1 MASVLDYISK
11 KSNSRDFQGDIK
23 TANIPAKRKKSLGKV
38 ENKKVKEGRKIEA
51 NLQSYISAG
60 ILHEEAV
67 SKISSLSETD
77 RYKALHDMVL
87 QGSRSKKASFTGQV
101 FEGHTPKKT
110 SSQEKSAKEIQG
122 DRVSSWIRQ
131 KMAEGTVEKKLDAL
145 IELKYSSKVIKDQHE
160 RIASARAEHEGLSG
174 HVYVDADSYM
184 SKGAEGCDKGG
195 FDTPSEPDTYI
206 VKN

>member
-11 KSNSRDFQGDIK
+11 KSNSRDFQGEIK

-60 ILHEEAV
+60 ILHEETL

-77 RYKALHDMVL
+77 RYKALHDLVL
-87 QGSRSKKASFTGQV
+87 QRTRSKKASFTGQV
-101 FEGHTPKKT
+101 FEGHTPTKKT
-110 SSQEKSAKEIQG
+110 SSQEKSAKQIQG
-122 DRVSSWIRQ
+122 DRVSNWIRQ
-131 KMAEGTVEKKLDAL
+131 KMAEGTVGEELDAL
-145 IELKYSSKVIKDQHE
+145 IELKYSSQVIKDQHE

-184 SKGAEGCDKGG
+184 SKGTEGCDKGL
-195 FDTPSEPDTYI
+195 
-206 VKN
+206 